1 MTAYDK
7 YDLGSALMSGVAPS
21 DGGGQPVT
29 GWTSPSYI
37 YDNMRLV
44 NASAV
49 ATDLDITTFSKS
61 DGLKAAWKT
70 WFASWKA
77 FFEKH
82 QGLYQKLGN
91 AFHTDELAEQ
101 VEQWRKSLGNL
112 QATYAAEPG
121 VPAPT
126 NPAPGS
132 FEKPPED
139 KKTFSIP
146 WWGWTLGGVFLVGA
160 GWLVYRQVKE
170 MQAKKEAL
178 EKNVLPLL
186 MSSQFGPQMGP
197 AMAQAATAHDPS
209 RMVYISHP
217 GVTYGGAP

>member
-1 MTAYDK
+1 MSTYDK
-7 YDLGSALMSGVAPS
+7 YDLGSALMSGVTPS
-21 DGGGQPVT
+21 SQPST

-49 ATDLDITTFSKS
+49 ATDLDITTYSKNE
-61 DGLKAAWKT
+61 GLKAAWKT

-77 FFEKH
+77 YFEKH

-91 AFHTDELAEQ
+91 AFHTDELDAQ

-126 NPAPGS
+126 SPVPGS

-139 KKTFSIP
+139 KSKGFTIP

-160 GWLVYRQVKE
+160 GYLVYRQVKE
-170 MQAKKEAL
+170 LQAKREAL

-186 MSSQFGPQMGP
+186 MTSQLGPQMGP
-197 AMAQAATAHDPS
+197 AVAQAAAARDVPQ
-209 RMVYISHP
+209 MVYVSHP
-217 GVTYGGAP
+217 GVTYGP